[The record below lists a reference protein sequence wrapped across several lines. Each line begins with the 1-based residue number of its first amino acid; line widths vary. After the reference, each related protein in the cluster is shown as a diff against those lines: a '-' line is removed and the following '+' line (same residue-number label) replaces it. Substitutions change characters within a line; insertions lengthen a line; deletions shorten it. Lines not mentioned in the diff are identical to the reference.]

1 MEIKRKK
8 QKPGYCLMNSE
19 GKILGGIPA
28 LGIFSLEDGRGFD
41 FANPNECASFLK
53 EHSQAI
59 GEKGTGMKPA
69 KGFFEGHKFSK
80 TRQP

>member
-8 QKPGYCLMNSE
+8 QKPGYCLMNHE

-41 FANPNECASFLK
+41 FANPDECVSFLE
-53 EHSQAI
+53 EHARHI
-59 GEKGTGMKPA
+59 GSKRNGMRPV
-69 KGFFEGHKFSK
+69 KGFFEGHKFST